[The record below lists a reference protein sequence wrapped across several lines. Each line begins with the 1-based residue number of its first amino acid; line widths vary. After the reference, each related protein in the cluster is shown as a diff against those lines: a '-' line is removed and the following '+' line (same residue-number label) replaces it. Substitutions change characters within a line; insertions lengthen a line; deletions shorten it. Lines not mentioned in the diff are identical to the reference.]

1 MFGLGAVSI
10 LTFAAA
16 CNKRTS
22 DAHDPQ
28 QTSLANKPRMLF
40 FLFGDK
46 GDPRVLPVAEIAS
59 GTVQLIKL
67 DSSGWHNFDKLYFG
81 PASSLSLYQDGKS
94 IGTAVVNRGMWSGD
108 ALYKLP
114 RCRSPRPLAAVTL
127 AASPAPAVMLELL
140 ATSEPLPAPPTRA
153 APTALDTDSARALL
167 IRSSQREGLT
177 TSARSELDEVLTVI
191 PTGATPRPTVV
202 GSYMERG
209 SAINGKPRH
218 VFAIGD
224 YVEGAQSYAQS
235 FVHVARDTVPE
246 FRRYLDHLDLTGDGV
261 DEIVLEGWHTG
272 GDSFLII
279 LQYTNGHWREIAR
292 TAPSW
297 CADPVTG

>member
-10 LTFAAA
+10 LTFASA
-16 CNKRTS
+16 CNKRGS
-22 DAHDPQ
+22 DAHEAQ
-28 QTSLANKPRMLF
+28 QTSLAGKPRMLF

-46 GDPRVLPVAEIAS
+46 ADPRVLPVALIA
-59 GTVQLIKL
+59 GNTVQPIKL
-67 DSSGWHNFDKLYFG
+67 DSSGWHTFDKLYFG
-81 PASSLSLYQDGKS
+81 AASAMPLYQDGKS
-94 IGTAVVNRGMWSGD
+94 IGTAVVKRGMWSGE

-140 ATSEPLPAPPTRA
+140 ATSDTLAATPPRTAPVA
-153 APTALDTDSARALL
+153 ADTDSARALL
-167 IRSSQREGLT
+167 VRSSQREGLT
-177 TSARSELDEVLTVI
+177 ATARGELDEVLTVI
-191 PTGATPRPTVV
+191 PTGATAHPTLV

-209 SAINGKPRH
+209 SAITGKPRH

-224 YVEGAQSYAQS
+224 YVEASKGYAQS
-235 FVHVARDTVPE
+235 FVHGARDTVPE

-261 DEIVLEGWHTG
+261 DEIVLEGWRTG
-272 GDSFLII
+272 GDSFLVI
-279 LQYTNGHWREIAR
+279 LQYTNGRWREIAR

-297 CADPVTG
+297 CADPITG